1 MGHALPSSEVL
12 TAGTS
17 PPTPQERRFFPRCC
31 WDVHVC
37 LGGGTSSRLLP
48 TCSRPRCASLCSVSD
63 PQEAQLDAEVCS
75 VSDAREEVLC
85 VTGSAGRHAG
95 SICHRVIVDVFGQDA
110 AALQQDSATG
120 DGLGVSTTTVSR
132 HACVCVGGALLRRV
146 GRHAPVGEADV
157 DVWRGGLWVGD
168 AVRMDPAEGQRLIL
182 VQLET
187 THPHRRSHHHH
198 YVVNMATKRCHHGGH
213 SCHSDA
219 QQGPLPAC

>member
-1 MGHALPSSEVL
+1 MKKISSLESLRIGDLLKEAGAAVAVLLGALRLPSSEVL

-17 PPTPQERRFFPRCC
+17 PPTPQERRFFPRFPLLSCC

-95 SICHRVIVDVFGQDA
+95 SIRHRVIVDVFGQDA

-132 HACVCVGGALLRRV
+132 HACVCLCGWSAATSCGSTRTC
-146 GRHAPVGEADV
+146 
-157 DVWRGGLWVGD
+157 WRGG
-168 AVRMDPAEGQRLIL
+168 
-182 VQLET
+182 
-187 THPHRRSHHHH
+187 
-198 YVVNMATKRCHHGGH
+198 C
-213 SCHSDA
+213 
-219 QQGPLPAC
+219 

>member
-95 SICHRVIVDVFGQDA
+95 SIRHRVIVDVFGQDA

-132 HACVCVGGALLRRV
+132 HACVCVSVRV
-146 GRHAPVGEADV
+146 ERC
-157 DVWRGGLWVGD
+157 
-168 AVRMDPAEGQRLIL
+168 
-182 VQLET
+182 
-187 THPHRRSHHHH
+187 
-198 YVVNMATKRCHHGGH
+198 YVVWVDTHLLARRMLTCGVEDSGSGTQSGWIRLKA
-213 SCHSDA
+213 SA
-219 QQGPLPAC
+219 